1 MINAK
6 DQKTHRPAAR
16 AEKEGEEKS
25 VRMVGFDMK
34 GTGGMKKFNA
44 NTKVNFSIGLAT
56 HSSITIGETRTLG
69 ELGIC
74 GENEEVTEEEISWEL
89 SRLYEE
95 WADEQIDGGW
105 GFENEGD

>member
-1 MINAK
+1 M
-6 DQKTHRPAAR
+6 QKIKRLIVR
-16 AEKEGEEKS
+16 LIGRKKKEQKKVFEC
-25 VRMVGFDMK
+25 DMK
-34 GTGGMKKFNA
+34 GTGGMKMFNA

-105 GFENEGD
+105 SFENESD